1 MKWPL
6 IAVITFC
13 TVASDVLQSF
23 EMKRS
28 GAAGELRKSAAVVTR
43 PLLILSIVLLAVAF
57 FAYLRVLRVAGVS
70 FVAAVTASTY
80 VFDGLLAKFL
90 LKEHVNG
97 KRWLGIAF
105 ICAGVILVSMG

>member
-1 MKWPL
+1 MKWPM
-6 IAVITFC
+6 IAVIIFC

-28 GAAGELRKSAAVVTR
+28 GAAGEIRKSAAAVIK

-57 FAYLRVLRVAGVS
+57 FAYLQVLRVAGVS

-90 LKEHVNG
+90 LKEHLNS
-97 KRWLGIAF
+97 KRWLGIGF
-105 ICAGVILVSMG
+105 ICAGVILVSIE